1 MSQIISIENLNFD
14 AVLTLLP
21 TLPLLPFI
29 PSAIHYIIQSEF
41 EREIQVTK
49 DSHSLE
55 GKYDYIII
63 GTDSGG
69 PVMAARVSEDST
81 KTLLLLEMDS
91 AENFIS
97 VITLVAIFLQ
107 KISIDWNFK
116 TEPQIKSCFGLEA
129 RMSSSS
135 RS

>member
-1 MSQIISIENLNFD
+1 MFSLFTKRSELFSSSFFSKFFISRACDESNHINWKLKFWCSFD
-14 AVLTLLP
+14 VIAN
-21 TLPLLPFI
+21 
-29 PSAIHYIIQSEF
+29 
-41 EREIQVTK
+41 
-49 DSHSLE
+49 SHSLE